1 LGKEHDFFN
10 YRVDIFNS
18 FNCCLTK
25 EEIQMKKHSI
35 NLIALLTANL
45 ISALQV
51 VQAALPTAAGV
62 TAGTTVTNTASPLVF
77 ITQLFSSGVGI
88 GAAAVAAITVLG
100 VAFTSYSAFVESRQ
114 KGDWKNFGVT
124 ASVGAVLVLGV
135 VLMSIIAV
143 DYAAV

>member
-1 LGKEHDFFN
+1 
-10 YRVDIFNS
+10 
-18 FNCCLTK
+18 
-25 EEIQMKKHSI
+25 MKKHSI